1 MIDVAAEAGADYVKF
16 QTFSSDEVITKYAPQ
31 AQYQLTNTGKK
42 ESQLEMVRK
51 YELSHEQHFLLMYHC
66 KERAI
71 KFFSTGFDLPSVN
84 FLRELNMG
92 LFKIPSGEI
101 TNLILLEL
109 IGSFNEPIILST
121 GMSTLDEI
129 NAAIQ
134 VLEMNGT
141 LRKKITLLHCTTEY
155 PAPFNEINLKV
166 LASLREKFNIDVGY
180 SDHSL
185 GTTVPIAAAALGAT
199 VIEKLFTLDREM
211 LGPDH
216 KASLEPSELKS
227 MIQSIRDVELILG
240 SDLKVVTKS
249 EEKNRLV
256 ARKSLVAKKLINKG
270 DPFSVDNL
278 TAKRPGIGISPMR
291 LNEMLSIK
299 AHKNFL
305 PDELITLNDTVE

>member
-51 YELSHEQHFLLMYHC
+51 YELSHEQHFLLMHHC

-141 LRKKITLLHCTTEY
+141 LRKKITLLHCTSEY

>member
-1 MIDVAAEAGADYVKF
+1 MIDVAAESGADYVKF
-16 QTFSSDEVITKYAPQ
+16 QTFSSDEVITEYAPQ
-31 AQYQLTNTGKK
+31 AQYQQTNTGIK
-42 ESQLEMVRK
+42 ETQLEMVRK
-51 YELSHEQHFLLMYHC
+51 FELSHEQHFQLMRHC
-66 KERAI
+66 SERAI
-71 KFFSTGFDLPSVN
+71 KFFSTGFDLPSIY
-84 FLRELNMG
+84 FLKKLNMG

-101 TNLILLEL
+101 TNLPLLQL

-129 NAAIQ
+129 NDAIE
-134 VLEMNGT
+134 VLETNGT
-141 LRKKITLLHCTTEY
+141 HREKITLLHCTTEY
-155 PAPFNEINLKV
+155 PAPFNEINLRV
-166 LASLREKFNIDVGY
+166 LASLRARFNTDVGY

-185 GTTVPIAAAALGAT
+185 GITVPIAAAALGAT
-199 VIEKLFTLDREM
+199 VIEKHFTLDREM

-216 KASLEPSELKS
+216 KASLEPSELKI

-240 SDLKVVTKS
+240 SDQKVVTKS

-270 DPFSVDNL
+270 DLFSVNNL

-291 LNEMLSIK
+291 FNDLLSMK

-305 PDELITLNDTVE
+305 PDELIELKDPPD